1 MSPSIFERL
10 KPRPIDD
17 EDMKLTQSKKIYLA
31 GSFIIAMG
39 ISVVTYDG
47 IYAEPDGVSMPK
59 NTKDLGADTYNVP
72 TDSINQSDCG
82 ELDRPLLADSPYEVT
97 IVQKAGEFTV
107 VQCNPED

>member
-31 GSFIIAMG
+31 GSFILATGMSVVAFDGITAKRDG
-39 ISVVTYDG
+39 ISMPEGTNDLR
-47 IYAEPDGVSMPK
+47 AE
-59 NTKDLGADTYNVP
+59 TYNVP